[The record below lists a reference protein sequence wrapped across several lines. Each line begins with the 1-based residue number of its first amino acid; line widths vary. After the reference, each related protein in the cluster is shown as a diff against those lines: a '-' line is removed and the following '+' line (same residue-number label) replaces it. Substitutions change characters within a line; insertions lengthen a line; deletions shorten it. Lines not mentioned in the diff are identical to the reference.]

1 MYNTYINI
9 SPNIYSHGTPPFWLV
24 PLESIC
30 IEKLKKK
37 KRASCRTLH
46 RTSWFIREM
55 TVRTDRQTDR
65 QTDRKK
71 QTLRTTDRQAVRTTT
86 DSEDA
91 RQADRQCVQQT
102 DRQKGSESNRRE

>member
-1 MYNTYINI
+1 MYNTHINI

-46 RTSWFIREM
+46 RTFWFIREM

-65 QTDRKK
+65 QKETDTEDNRQAGSKNN
-71 QTLRTTDRQAVRTTT
+71 DRQ
-86 DSEDA
+86 
-91 RQADRQCVQQT
+91 
-102 DRQKGSESNRRE
+102 